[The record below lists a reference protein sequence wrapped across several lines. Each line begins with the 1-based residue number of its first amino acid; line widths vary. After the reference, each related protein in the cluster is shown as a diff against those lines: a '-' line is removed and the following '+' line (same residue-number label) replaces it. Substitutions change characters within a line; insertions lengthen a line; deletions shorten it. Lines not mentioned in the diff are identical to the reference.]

1 MCGEDQSSNRLQ
13 SETLAEK
20 LRRKWEKEAEE
31 NFNKKVGRLGFETV
45 SEEEEDDRIV
55 LQLLHRCTLI
65 IAIFTEYL
73 LLPCPY

>member
-1 MCGEDQSSNRLQ
+1 MAPILGSCVCGEDQSSNRLQ

-31 NFNKKVGRLGFETV
+31 NFNKMVGKLGFETV

-55 LQLLHRCTLI
+55 LQL
-65 IAIFTEYL
+65 
-73 LLPCPY
+73 

>member
-31 NFNKKVGRLGFETV
+31 NFNKKFKLGFETV

-55 LQLLHRCTLI
+55 LQ
-65 IAIFTEYL
+65 F
-73 LLPCPY
+73 

>member
-31 NFNKKVGRLGFETV
+31 NFNKKFSKLGFETV

-55 LQLLHRCTLI
+55 LQL
-65 IAIFTEYL
+65 
-73 LLPCPY
+73 

>member
-1 MCGEDQSSNRLQ
+1 MAPILGSCVCGEDQSSNRLQ

-31 NFNKKVGRLGFETV
+31 NFNKKVGKLGFETV

-55 LQLLHRCTLI
+55 LQL
-65 IAIFTEYL
+65 
-73 LLPCPY
+73 